1 MQSNSLST
9 HLECPICMDLFDEPV
24 NLNCGHVLC
33 KECAAELPYPRKCPT
48 CRKGFKVNHL
58 KVNYTFKSLIEQFKM
73 AEKQREEEIII
84 LEEAKKKKEERQKKL
99 EETRKLCEE
108 EEKRQKK
115 LEAEKKLQQEKKI
128 KEEKKLR
135 EEKEKQ
141 QKKLQQEKKIKEEKK
156 LREENEKRQKK
167 VKQEKKI
174 KEGLF
179 LRDFNHLAGSK
190 VKERRKLPS
199 EDSETPGK
207 GKKRPRYTKH
217 TLRKS
222 MRRGQSIMPTL
233 LSRSDEEQDDVI
245 DLCDSDD
252 DGDKEEETYDSTS
265 TLAVVDLVTP
275 EKKRKK
281 KKENLETFLSE
292 HEDVIKCPRYSCEF
306 RFIDEEIKRMHNEGQ
321 IPFKCPKCTGVFC
334 LNCRTFLDSCSCE
347 GRSGHNSSLT
357 FHSVF
362 ARILAKGL

>member
-1 MQSNSLST
+1 M
-9 HLECPICMDLFDEPV
+9 
-24 NLNCGHVLC
+24 
-33 KECAAELPYPRKCPT
+33 KE
-48 CRKGFKVNHL
+48 
-58 KVNYTFKSLIEQFKM
+58 Q
-73 AEKQREEEIII
+73 
-84 LEEAKKKKEERQKKL
+84 
-99 EETRKLCEE
+99 
-108 EEKRQKK
+108 
-115 LEAEKKLQQEKKI
+115 
-128 KEEKKLR
+128 
-135 EEKEKQ
+135 
-141 QKKLQQEKKIKEEKK
+141 
-156 LREENEKRQKK
+156 
-167 VKQEKKI
+167 
-174 KEGLF
+174 
-179 LRDFNHLAGSK
+179 
-190 VKERRKLPS
+190 RKLPS

-347 GRSGHNSSLT
+347 GRCGHNSSLA